1 MEDNTMMQDVN
12 VENVM
17 DSINEVTDLVP
28 TTDDDLNV
36 VENDGLTVKTIV
48 FMGVTILLA
57 ADGLWHIGKF
67 TFKKLKDAFK
77 WVAAHVGNP
86 FKKKTE
92 DETET
97 IETVEAEVVENETK

>member
-36 VENDGLTVKTIV
+36 VEDNGISPAMVAAAMGIGLTAIV
-48 FMGVTILLA
+48 GA
-57 ADGLWHIGKF
+57 YHIGKW
-67 TFKKLKDAFK
+67 TVKQVKKVGS
-77 WVAAHVGNP
+77 VAGDKVGNL
-86 FKKKTE
+86 FKKKTD